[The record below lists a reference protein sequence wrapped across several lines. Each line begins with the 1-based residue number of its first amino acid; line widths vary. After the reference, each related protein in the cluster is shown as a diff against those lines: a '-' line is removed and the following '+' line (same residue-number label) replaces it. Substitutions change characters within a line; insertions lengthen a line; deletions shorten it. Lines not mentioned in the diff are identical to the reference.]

1 LEGKITQVSN
11 CNYLKILTQNEEN
24 YINVKLQKYNKMNGK
39 IESNCGGCVAMYAEL
54 RVLSICYNATLRY
67 DGEIWLQ
74 DSESPNAESGSN
86 ENLKTA
92 IRH

>member
-11 CNYLKILTQNEEN
+11 CNYLKILTQNEES

-54 RVLSICYNATLRY
+54 RVRSICYNAALRY
-67 DGEIWLQ
+67 DCEIWLQ
-74 DSESPNAESGSN
+74 ESPNAESGSN
-86 ENLKTA
+86 ENFKTA